1 MCRIHRIRLQEWLLE
16 KHLKATNE
24 LELNLLLLSGTFTP
38 YVLKKIRKVF
48 CFILQDPGGL
58 ADYIAA
64 EYIPDFLGGPYEVR
78 RHLFEE

>member
-1 MCRIHRIRLQEWLLE
+1 
-16 KHLKATNE
+16 
-24 LELNLLLLSGTFTP
+24 LLSGTFTP

-48 CFILQDPGGL
+48 FFILQDPGGL